1 MGAEITQV
9 QESFGRATV
18 SGQLIDKFYE
28 IFLNSHPDVKPRFA
42 KTDFVQQKKLL
53 RRGISLAIMFADN
66 NPVGRDGIAR
76 IRESHSK
83 TRLNIPP
90 SLYKYWLESF
100 IKALSLCDK
109 QFGPQLETLW
119 RKTLQKTI
127 DFVVEGYESPAA
139 RTATNVA

>member
-83 TRLNIPP
+83 ARLNIPP

-100 IKALSLCDK
+100 IKALSLCDQ
-109 QFGPQLETLW
+109 QFGPQLELLW

-139 RTATNVA
+139 RTATHVA